1 MDSLQEADEALEPLN
16 PKTAVSV
23 GDVDSEPPTS
33 GGPTAPTEAPDA
45 PTEAPAA
52 PVSATSASSR
62 FEVEKVQTP
71 ESPGAAADDGA
82 PSRHTRFA
90 VDVIEVEPQQPVT
103 GHNITIHITDT
114 SKANGT

>member
-1 MDSLQEADEALEPLN
+1 MDGLQEADEALEPLN
-16 PKTAVSV
+16 PETAVSV

-33 GGPTAPTEAPDA
+33 SGPAA

-62 FEVEKVQTP
+62 FEVAKVQTP
-71 ESPGAAADDGA
+71 ESPGESADDGA

>member
-1 MDSLQEADEALEPLN
+1 MDGLQEADEALEPLN
-16 PKTAVSV
+16 PETAVSV
-23 GDVDSEPPTS
+23 GDVDSEPQKSS
-33 GGPTAPTEAPDA
+33 GPAAPTEASAA
-45 PTEAPAA
+45 PTEASAA

-62 FEVEKVQTP
+62 FEVAKVQTP
-71 ESPGAAADDGA
+71 ESPGESADDGA